1 MGTQLENTGI
11 ITLGL
16 VMLAYDKAKDMGTK
30 IAHTAEEKFKDREHI
45 FEQFTMQMRNKR
57 NEMGHRMTEEMQKL
71 KRKWH
76 FGPAE
81 A

>member
-1 MGTQLENTGI
+1 MRSQLESTGI

-30 IAHTAEEKFKDREHI
+30 IAHLAEEKYRDREHI
-45 FEQFTMQMRNKR
+45 YDQLSMQMRNMKT
-57 NEMGHRMTEEMQKL
+57 EMGSKMNEELQRL
-71 KRKWH
+71 RTKWH